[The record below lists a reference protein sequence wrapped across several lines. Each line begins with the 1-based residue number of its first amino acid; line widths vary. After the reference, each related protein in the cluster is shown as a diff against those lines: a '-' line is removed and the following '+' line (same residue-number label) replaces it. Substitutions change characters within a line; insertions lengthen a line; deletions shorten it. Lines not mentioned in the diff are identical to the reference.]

1 MFERWWTITQEV
13 NMKKLIPIF
22 LLFFSVNGYCGW
34 FKVTESDSM
43 SIFIEDSK
51 ITKKDKFIRIWS
63 LYSLNVPQKLPNGE
77 FYHSYVLL
85 KEIDCIEDKSRDLS
99 TTLYQDVMGKG
110 KVIYTY
116 DEISNWSFSRPGTIG
131 DSLVQFSCGFKN
143 LK

>member
-1 MFERWWTITQEV
+1 LFERRWTITQEV
-13 NMKKLIPIF
+13 NMKKLILIF
-22 LLFFSVNGYCGW
+22 LLLFSVNGYCGW
-34 FKVTESDSM
+34 FKVGESDST
-43 SIFIEDSK
+43 SLFIEDSK

-85 KEIDCIEDKSRDLS
+85 KEIDCVEDKSRDLS
-99 TTLYQDVMGKG
+99 TTLYQDMMGKG

-116 DEISNWSFSRPGTIG
+116 DEISNWSFSRPGTLV

>member
-1 MFERWWTITQEV
+1 
-13 NMKKLIPIF
+13 MKKLIPIF

-34 FKVTESDSM
+34 FKVTDSDSM

-63 LYSLNVPQKLPNGE
+63 LYSLNIPQKLTGGE
-77 FYHSYVLL
+77 IYQSYVLL
-85 KEIDCIEDKSRDLS
+85 NEIDCVEGKQRDLS
-99 TTLYQDVMGKG
+99 TTLYQEVMGKG
-110 KVIYTY
+110 KVIYTS
-116 DEISNWSFSRPGTIG
+116 DEISKWSFSRPGTIG